1 MKTHVSH
8 ALLLAVLLLGAC
20 DTYSKHVVGLSPDE
34 MEKEKA
40 NKDDLWEENQKLKA
54 KNEKILSTDKAVLSK
69 SKQLLTEYKTLQ
81 GEQARLQERVQS
93 LESQIADTNEHAWDP
108 ERKGALPEKGRVKIK
123 VLASNGDLDT
133 ARATAR
139 KLQAL
144 GYPASRTD
152 LVQKKYDGTKVY
164 CSQGFEPQA
173 RDIASGLGKDTV
185 KVQPL
190 TWPSVFD
197 IIVVTDTM
205 R

>member
-8 ALLLAVLLLGAC
+8 ALLLALLLLGAC
-20 DTYSKHVVGLSPDE
+20 NTYSKHVVGLSPEE
-34 MEKEKA
+34 MEREKA
-40 NKDDLWEENQKLKA
+40 NKDDLWEENQRLKA
-54 KNEKILSTDKAVLSK
+54 RNEKILSTDKEVLSK
-69 SKQLLTEYKTLQ
+69 SKQLLTEYKALK
-81 GEQARLQERVQS
+81 GEQARLQEKVQS
-93 LESQIADTNEHAWDP
+93 LESQVEDKNERAGDLG
-108 ERKGALPEKGRVKIK
+108 RKGAFPDKGRVKIK

-139 KLQAL
+139 KLQEW

-152 LVQKKYDGTKVY
+152 LVRKKYGGTKVY
-164 CSQGFEPQA
+164 CSEGFEPQA
-173 RDIASGLGKDTV
+173 RDIASGLGKGTV